1 MYEWSCGEL
10 EESPLAPRIHFCER
24 CHGLFIVTP
33 EEVAELQRRYRQHR
47 ERTPLPIDPLFNND
61 PLRERERKPPPR
73 SRPLDRDRAARPPQR
88 DHLVASRSRILIT
101 EGRFAG
107 RTGVIAVIGEDDAIV
122 RFDDDGRHVRMPLSA
137 LWRL

>member
-33 EEVAELQRRYRQHR
+33 EEVAELQRRFRQYR
-47 ERTPLPIDPLFNND
+47 ERTPLPIDPLLNID
-61 PLRERERKPPPR
+61 PARERERKPPER
-73 SRPLDRDRAARPPQR
+73 ARPLDRDRAAGPPQR
-88 DHLVASRSRILIT
+88 DDQVASRSRILIT

-107 RTGVIAVIGEDDAIV
+107 RTGIIAVIGEGEAIV
-122 RFDDDGRHVRMPLSA
+122 RFDDDGRYVRMALSA